1 MSIGV
6 GTLQPKSR
14 VMRPVWLAGL
24 LVLVLAI
31 TLAVIVT
38 NSGEEPARDAVQT
51 ETAISGT
58 AANTPTELRYAGS
71 AVSGTAANTPTE
83 LSGGIAGSFADPT
96 FQSVPHLPKRSAET
110 ASLGGTLANTPTELS
125 GGNVCHQCR

>member
-38 NSGEEPARDAVQT
+38 NSGEEPARDALQT

-71 AVSGTAANTPTE
+71 AFSGTAANTPTE
-83 LSGGIAGSFADPT
+83 LSGGIVGSFADVT
-96 FQSVPHLPKRSAET
+96 FEAVPHLPRRNAE
-110 ASLGGTLANTPTELS
+110 AESFGGTSGNTPSELS
-125 GGNVCHQCR
+125 GGGVCHQCR